1 MGIGVLYTFTSN
13 NKVFIIKVGGGEI
26 WLVYTFYNTIKVFVI
41 KEGVGNRVCVH
52 I

>member
-13 NKVFIIKVGGGEI
+13 NKVFIIKVGGGDM
-26 WLVYTFYNTIKVFVI
+26 VS
-41 KEGVGNRVCVH
+41 VH